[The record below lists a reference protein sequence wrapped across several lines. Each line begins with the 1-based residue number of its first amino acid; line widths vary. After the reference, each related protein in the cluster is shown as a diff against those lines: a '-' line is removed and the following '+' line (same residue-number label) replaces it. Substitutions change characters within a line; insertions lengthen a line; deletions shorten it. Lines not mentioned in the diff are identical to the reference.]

1 VRSFIAVS
9 PDAATREQLAALV
22 APLRATFEGVRWV
35 RDPHLHIT
43 LAFLGDLD
51 GARLQSVIESVR
63 PVIAALPAFRL
74 SLAGGGA
81 FPDWS
86 RPRVVWLGSPD
97 AASLTALATGVRAAC
112 ERAGWKAEGRFT
124 PHLTIGRMKRPLS
137 AEERGRLRKAI
148 SDIRVPHPFD
158 VSRVEVLHS
167 VLEPGGPRHT
177 LVEALPLRSA

>member
-22 APLRATFEGVRWV
+22 APLRATFGAVRWV

-51 GARLQSVIESVR
+51 AVRLQSVMESVR
-63 PVIAALPAFRL
+63 PVIAALPAFSL

-86 RPRVVWLGSPD
+86 RPRVVWLASPD
-97 AASLTALATGVRAAC
+97 AASLTALANGVRAAC
-112 ERAGWKAEGRFT
+112 QRAGWKAEERFT
-124 PHLTIGRMKRPLS
+124 PHLTIGRVRRPLA

-148 SDIRVPHPFD
+148 SEMRVPHPFE

>member
-1 VRSFIAVS
+1 MRSFIAVS
-9 PDAATREQLAALV
+9 PDAATKEQLATQV
-22 APLRATFEGVRWV
+22 APLWAMFEDVRWV
-35 RDPHLHIT
+35 RDAHLHIT

-51 GARLQSVIESVR
+51 AARLQSVIELVR

-86 RPRVVWLGSPD
+86 RPRVVWLGSTD
-97 AASLTALATGVRAAC
+97 AASLTALANGVRAAC
-112 ERAGWKAEGRFT
+112 ERAGWKAEARFT
-124 PHLTIGRMKRPLS
+124 PHLTIGRMKRPLA
-137 AEERGRLRKAI
+137 AEARGRLREAI
-148 SDIRVPHPFD
+148 SDMRVPHPFD